1 MKYIA
6 YLFSILLLI
15 SCDNSSNIYKAGDC
29 ITSVDSKSTW
39 FNQFARVEAFS
50 NVDGY
55 SNGKKY
61 ILTFPN
67 YNSNSSVF
75 EQNIE
80 SFTKTVSNKMCE
92 VDTSVTYSCECIK
105 LVKIDNAGEK
115 VTKECD
121 WKSSLKVD
129 LMNSSI
135 SYDGGNP
142 INVDV
147 DNTKVTYKKLTLNSD
162 DRFQSR
168 QTIWFDAIT
177 ERLIYENGS
186 MPTVK
191 GFEEGFYYKGTYQHF
206 DCKVKA
212 L

>member
-6 YLFSILLLI
+6 YFFSILLLI
-15 SCDNSSNIYKAGDC
+15 SCDNSSGKYKAGDC

-67 YNSNSSVF
+67 YKSNSSVF
-75 EQNIE
+75 AQNIE
-80 SFTKTVSNKMCE
+80 SFTKIVNKEMCE
-92 VDTSVTYSCECIK
+92 VDTSLTYSCECIK
-105 LVKIDNAGEK
+105 LDKIDNVGER

-129 LMNSSI
+129 LKNSSI
-135 SYDGGNP
+135 SYDGGAP
-142 INVDV
+142 LEVDV
-147 DNTKVTYKKLTLNSD
+147 DGTKVTYQKLTLNSD

-168 QTIWFDAIT
+168 QTIFFDAIT
-177 ERLIYENGS
+177 ERLTYENGS
-186 MPTVK
+186 MPTTK
-191 GFEEGFYYKGTYQHF
+191 GFQEGFFYKGTYQYF
-206 DCKVKA
+206 DCKIKV